1 MPMSPLP
8 NSAVS
13 PAPPPDFIVSVVV
26 VVPLSSPQ
34 AARKAATA
42 VVLPPTAR
50 NLRRETGSS
59 SCSSS
64 AIFTCLLVVYL
75 PPPTGDRRQVDQNP
89 PMASA
94 TTATGR
100 TRGAA
105 LLVLASIVSVQCGSA
120 LATTLFDEIGSSG
133 AVFLR
138 AAFGALVLVAV
149 TRAAALR
156 VREWPHRDVLLLGA
170 AVAGVNLFFY
180 AALDRLPLGITVT
193 LEFVGPL
200 GVAIAASH
208 RRRDLVW
215 ALLAAIGIVLLSDG
229 AGGESVDILGV
240 VLALTAGAFWGAYIV
255 LSDRVGDLAPGAS
268 GATMAAV
275 ISAVIVAPFGL
286 AQGGG
291 ELFTPAH
298 LAIGAAVGVLST
310 AVPYVFEIEALRRL
324 PRAVFGVLMSLEPA
338 VDAAIG
344 FIALSQDLA
353 AIEVVAITLVVVASA
368 GALRSAASPPRD

>member
-1 MPMSPLP
+1 
-8 NSAVS
+8 
-13 PAPPPDFIVSVVV
+13 
-26 VVPLSSPQ
+26 
-34 AARKAATA
+34 
-42 VVLPPTAR
+42 
-50 NLRRETGSS
+50 
-59 SCSSS
+59 
-64 AIFTCLLVVYL
+64 
-75 PPPTGDRRQVDQNP
+75 
-89 PMASA
+89 MASA
-94 TTATGR
+94 STTSGATAG

-138 AAFGALVLVAV
+138 AAFGALVLVVV

-156 VREWPHRDVLLLGA
+156 VREWPHRDVLLLGG

-200 GVAIAASH
+200 GVAIAATH

-229 AGGESVDILGV
+229 AGGVSVDVLGI
-240 VLALTAGAFWGAYIV
+240 VLALSAGAFWGAYIV

-286 AQGGG
+286 TQGGG

-298 LAIGAAVGVLST
+298 LAIGAAVGILST

-324 PRAVFGVLMSLEPA
+324 PRATFGVLMSLEPA
-338 VDAAIG
+338 VAAAIG
-344 FIALSQDLA
+344 FIALSQALDTV
-353 AIEVVAITLVVVASA
+353 EVLAITLVVIASA
-368 GALRSAASPPRD
+368 GALRSAAMPPRD